1 VIRQIENMIELGS
14 ANLRID
20 DPKNKS
26 GLRSMKQYPIINST
40 TDSYIFYDE
49 ITDLDG
55 LYPKEKFYFRLDP
68 FTYTNID
75 HYTNEEMALAG
86 EFVGGGIIEPMRQT
100 LTVQPDT
107 SLGFTM

>member
-1 VIRQIENMIELGS
+1 
-14 ANLRID
+14 
-20 DPKNKS
+20 
-26 GLRSMKQYPIINST
+26 MKQYPIINST

-55 LYPKEKFYFRLDP
+55 LYPKEKFYFKLDP

-75 HYTNEEMALAG
+75 HYTNKDMALAG

-100 LTVQPDT
+100 LTIQPDT
-107 SLGFTM
+107 SLGFAMTIPRRIPIFDGREGCTTTSV